1 MAAQT
6 PAGGRRGPSPALV
19 IAILALVLALGGTSY
34 AALSIPNNSIATAQL
49 RNGAVTAAKA
59 QAGAGVSLVYSAGP
73 IIKVKANGT
82 AFGVR
87 KCPAGTYPVGGGIDG
102 GYDHLA
108 MVGSVPWNT
117 VTSYSGTPNGWGVF
131 VRNSETAGPS
141 RTFSVIVVC
150 TSAAQARSLYG

>member
-6 PAGGRRGPSPALV
+6 PAGGRRKPSPALV

-49 RNGAVTAAKA
+49 RNGAVTAAKT
-59 QAGAGVSLVYSAGP
+59 QAGAGVSLIYSAGP

-82 AFGVR
+82 TFGVA

-102 GYDHLA
+102 GSFHVA

-117 VTSYSGTPNGWGVF
+117 VKGFRGTPNSWEVF
-131 VRNSETAGPS
+131 VRNTEAGAPQ
-141 RTFSVIVVC
+141 TFGVIVVC